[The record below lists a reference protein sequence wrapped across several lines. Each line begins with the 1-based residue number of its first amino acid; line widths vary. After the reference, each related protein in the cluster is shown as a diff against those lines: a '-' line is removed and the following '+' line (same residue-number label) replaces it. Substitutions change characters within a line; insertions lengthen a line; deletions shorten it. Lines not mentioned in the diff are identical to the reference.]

1 MNDVERE
8 TSDNGIVRVNWLF
21 KVEKLNHHLLNC
33 NVFLDNKK
41 LLNCNI
47 YN

>member
-21 KVEKLNHHLLNC
+21 KVEKLKSSFIEL
-33 NVFLDNKK
+33 
-41 LLNCNI
+41 
-47 YN
+47 